1 MLVFSFY
8 RITGLHYTYGCATL
22 GAAYVG
28 YFFLQNHRALLYLWV
43 SSLKC
48 SLLLLGLVTESLDHT
63 RLIGAQPKVQPMFVT
78 STYGIS
84 ELHCKYG

>member
-1 MLVFSFY
+1 MLVFSTY

-22 GAAYVG
+22 SAGYVG
-28 YFFLQNHRALLYLWV
+28 YLFLQNHQALLYLWV

-63 RLIGAQPKVQPMFVT
+63 RLIGAPPKVQAMFVS
-78 STYGIS
+78 STYRFT
-84 ELHCKYG
+84 EEH